1 MKDEQATK
9 LQDYEEKFG
18 QLRDL
23 FTRKEEELSR
33 LNAALKEKEGEL
45 RAEKERSE
53 REDRSL

>member
-23 FTRKEEELSR
+23 FARKEEELSR